1 MLRSTRGRYAALN
14 ARAKEAAEE
23 EEAAAAEEEADLHF
37 RRAFSF
43 RQMRR

>member
-23 EEAAAAEEEADLHF
+23 EAAAAEEEADLHF
-37 RRAFSF
+37 KRAFSF
-43 RQMRR
+43 RQMRH